1 MARPRKHPGRCGC
14 ESSWTFPDAQ
24 ENPSCCE
31 HAQTAPCWYAMS
43 FECGGYSVTYEDV
56 NGVGSQGFLREALLG
71 SPVLRDISS
80 FDGTKMYG
88 GCHFLKKECV
98 TGCAWGDRW
107 YNPEGYYND
116 HLSNP
121 LYEQPFITLT
131 NCPTSVVCDD
141 VTDPP
146 DVLDL
151 TAIKSFLD
159 SLHPSRDVSCS
170 PCGFAPDDSNCV
182 ECSWAESCA
191 GGNFTAAGIQEC
203 RYGVNGESFLLR
215 KKWEMLMLSATEA
228 TLVCTSNMGWT
239 AQYYCGDFDPM
250 NKSTFVRNEATVH
263 EKLIGLPVKIC
274 VIPISKPVANPCTT
288 VAAKCACMDPGFCG
302 TTIWVN
308 VAGCKGFSGGQTI
321 NLTRMYSVGSGL
333 SGVSMPSSAPCGF
346 FWGTI
351 GPNSIVCSSVYKN
364 QLGIQIWCDGV
375 TYLIAVYCLK
385 IDGTW
390 EFVPGAAITS
400 IIPTCFGPE
409 LFFRLPETLP
419 CCCAEDGPPIETNC
433 CPDNPI
439 PRTLTAEAEI
449 TLCTECTGTGTASAT
464 YVEGETYPTWDV
476 DVTVCSRT
484 YTIRL
489 VCQPS
494 DGGGVAWTATMT
506 DTDPD
511 CGLGLPYGGSLVSSD
526 CDPLEIVFIWSVS
539 GCCGDILEA
548 PLLTITWTE

>member
-1 MARPRKHPGRCGC
+1 MRNVMAPRKHPGRCGC
-14 ESSWTFPDAQ
+14 ENSWTFTDAQ

-31 HAQTAPCWYAMS
+31 HIQTAPCWYAMS
-43 FECGGYSVTYEDV
+43 FECRAYWASPYQTTELGNVHEP
-56 NGVGSQGFLREALLG
+56 LLG
-71 SPVLRDISS
+71 DPLGIS
-80 FDGTKMYG
+80 TQRG
-88 GCHFLKKECV
+88 GCHFLAKDCI
-98 TGCAWGDRW
+98 TGCTWGDRW
-107 YNPEGYYND
+107 TTSAFGFETPYAT
-116 HLSNP
+116 
-121 LYEQPFITLT
+121 IT
-131 NCPTSVVCDD
+131 NCPTATVCADVATSPDSDGISADD
-141 VTDPP
+141 NPFGPP
-146 DVLDL
+146 
-151 TAIKSFLD
+151 S
-159 SLHPSRDVSCS
+159 SSSCS
-170 PCGFAPDDSNCV
+170 ITCPAGDGNCV
-182 ECSWAESCA
+182 PCSWADLCA
-191 GGNFTAAGIQEC
+191 GADLAS
-203 RYGVNGESFLLR
+203 SFEDCVTSVWGMR
-215 KKWEMLMLSATEA
+215 KKWEMTPVSATEA
-228 TLVCTSNMGWT
+228 TLTCTSNMGWA

-274 VIPISKPVANPCTT
+274 VMPISKPVANPCTT
-288 VAAKCACMDPGFCG
+288 VAYKCACIDPGFCS
-302 TTIWVN
+302 TSIWAS
-308 VAGCKGFSGGQTI
+308 VAGCVGFSGLQRISLVRFYT
-321 NLTRMYSVGSGL
+321 VPGSL
-333 SGVSMPSSAPCGF
+333 SGVSLPSSAPCGF
-346 FWGTI
+346 FWGTL
-351 GPNSIVCSSVYKN
+351 GLGDTSCSGYKN